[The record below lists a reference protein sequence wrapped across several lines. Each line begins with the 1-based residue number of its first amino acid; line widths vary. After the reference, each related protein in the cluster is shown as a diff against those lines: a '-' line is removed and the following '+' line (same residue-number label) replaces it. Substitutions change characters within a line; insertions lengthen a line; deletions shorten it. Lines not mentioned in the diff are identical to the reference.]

1 MVPTYVIMST
11 LTAKG
16 KTTIGAKPER
26 IREVNKE
33 IEAMGVRIIS
43 QYAVLGPYDFINVVE
58 APDNDTI
65 VRMSVELGRRGT
77 VSIASSP
84 ALHLEEF
91 IDAMKKKS

>member
-11 LTAKG
+11 LTPKG

-33 IEAMGVRIIS
+33 IEAMGVRILS
-43 QYAVLGPYDFINVVE
+43 QYAVLGPYDFINIVE

-65 VRMSVELGRRGT
+65 IRMSVELGRRGT
-77 VSIASSP
+77 ISIASFP
-84 ALHLEEF
+84 ALHLNEF
-91 IDAMKKKS
+91 IDAMKKK